1 MPKEAPYEWIRKL
14 AECGPP
20 ERNAATEAKLNA
32 VLNFVDYKGE
42 RFVYLVD
49 AVTVLLDSTHST
61 EYRRRLQGC
70 AMIGKRDDFV
80 DKVAGGRRYTRDVH
94 TPYIDHFRGPDP
106 VTATAAPIAVGQ
118 PVASAGGLFVPPKDK
133 DCAPPKPILAPHPGP
148 APVKPDGKRYAFVQP
163 FTVSEINAYNDQ
175 HPTEPIRMVINQRH
189 ANWSDEPPEIK
200 TVLCMWQVAAALGS
214 PMRAQ
219 ARVHE
224 WICNIYRYLNW
235 EGGVR
240 MGTAPSPKSILE
252 QSNFIKLALDYNM
265 DIFTPLDGTPCHG
278 SKTVTREEVNKY
290 SDDLIEH
297 SRKLHNHLESKRR
310 FDEWMDRWHVPDA
323 PPADECAEVAPATD
337 TSWEARD
344 KALRE
349 TAIELYSSDEEEGD
363 ATGESP
369 KKKAKATVKVE

>member
-1 MPKEAPYEWIRKL
+1 MRRAKRALPMPYEWIRQLVETDDKV
-14 AECGPP
+14 
-20 ERNAATEAKLNA
+20 RLNA
-32 VLNFVDYKGE
+32 ILNFVDYQGPP
-42 RFVYLVD
+42 FAYLSN
-49 AVTVLLDSTHST
+49 AVAILLDSTHT
-61 EYRRRLQGC
+61 TDYRSRLKGC
-70 AMIGKRDDFV
+70 ATSGKRDHFV
-80 DKVAGGRRYTRDVH
+80 QEVTAGRRYTRKIWIR
-94 TPYIDHFRGPDP
+94 TPYTDHFRKPDP

-148 APVKPDGKRYAFVQP
+148 APVKPEGKRYAFVQP
-163 FTVSEINAYNDQ
+163 FTVAEINAYNDQ
-175 HPTEPIRMVINQRH
+175 HPTEPIRIVINHRH
-189 ANWSDEPPEIK
+189 SNWSDEPPEIK
-200 TVLCMWQVAAALGS
+200 TVLCMWQVAAALDS
-214 PMRAQ
+214 PLRAQ

-224 WICNIYRYLNW
+224 WVCNIYRYLNW

-252 QSNFIKLALDYNM
+252 QSNFIKLALDYNI
-265 DIFTPLDGTPCHG
+265 DIFTPLDGMPCHG
-278 SKTVTREEVNKY
+278 CKTVTREEVNKY

-323 PPADECAEVAPATD
+323 PPADECAEVAPPAG

-344 KALRE
+344 KELRAN
-349 TAIELYSSDEEEGD
+349 AIELYSSDEEEGD